1 MNKSNSSADN
11 TPLLKALRQ
20 LAHKLHSPFY
30 APGHKQGRGMN
41 PQMKDLVEKLGVKA
55 DLPELPELDNLFA
68 PTNLIKLAQDLAAET
83 FGAEHTWFLVNGSTC
98 GIIASI
104 LATCQPGD
112 KIILPRNIHQ
122 SAIAG
127 LILAGARP
135 IFLQPAYDS
144 DLDLVGSLTPQV
156 IEQALQQHPE
166 SKAVLLLYPTYQGVG
181 GEIATIAKLVHRYN
195 IPILVDEAHGAH
207 FSFHPNLPISA
218 LAAGADVA
226 VQSTHKT
233 LSSLTQASMLH
244 LQGKLVSANKISQA
258 LQLLESTSPNYLL
271 LASLDAAREQMAVS
285 GQKLMSQTLE
295 LAAIARQELNKLEVI
310 SVLELPQPLT
320 PGFASLDSTRLTLD
334 VRKLGLSGFAVDD
347 ILHQKLGVTAELP
360 LPQQLTFMIT
370 LGNTLDDIRQ
380 LIKACQSLAKDYR
393 QKIPEK
399 TVNLPYFSESIQ
411 IISEIIPRQAF
422 FSPSKMVTAKKAI
435 GELSAELICP
445 YPPGIPVLMPGEKIT
460 GEAFT
465 YLKQLQTAGAMIT
478 GASDFQLNYLKVL
491 ELE

>member
-41 PQMKDLVEKLGVKA
+41 PKMKDLVEKLGVKA

-334 VRKLGLSGFAVDD
+334 VRKLGLSGFVVDD

-370 LGNTLDDIRQ
+370 LGNTLDDIR
-380 LIKACQSLAKDYR
+380 
-393 QKIPEK
+393 
-399 TVNLPYFSESIQ
+399 
-411 IISEIIPRQAF
+411 
-422 FSPSKMVTAKKAI
+422 
-435 GELSAELICP
+435 
-445 YPPGIPVLMPGEKIT
+445 
-460 GEAFT
+460 
-465 YLKQLQTAGAMIT
+465 
-478 GASDFQLNYLKVL
+478 
-491 ELE
+491 